1 MGKEMEETPQRFA
14 MFGSPNMYSYLG
26 ELDQCA
32 VLAGSVCWV
41 DWIMQCAV
49 CCVQCAV
56 CVYLLQFCQLSSY
69 DVQSTLI

>member
-41 DWIMQCAV
+41 DWIS
-49 CCVQCAV
+49 VQCAV
-56 CVYLLQFCQLSSY
+56 CSVQCVYICFSFVNSVPMMCRVL
-69 DVQSTLI
+69 